1 MTLAASSA
9 EDAALSRA
17 GVVVASG
24 LEFGYPLPGGRR
36 RDVLGGVDL
45 SVMAGELV
53 ALIGTNGSGKTTLLR
68 LVAGTLR
75 PDAGQLSLFGREASR
90 WSRMEL
96 ARRVAV
102 LPQSLE
108 LPAGFRVGELVTMGR
123 LPHSRSLFGATRE
136 DEKAVDR
143 ALRDADARDL
153 ASRYAEEL
161 SGGERQRVLVA
172 MALAQEPQ
180 LLLLDEPTLHL
191 DLAHQLNLLETIGRL
206 RRERGIAVVAVL
218 HDLTLAAMAP
228 RVAVLDK
235 GRVVADGA
243 PDEVLTEELVRW
255 VFGVVVEALRDS
267 GGRRRLVPSI
277 QSQEP
282 VAPAAG

>member
-1 MTLAASSA
+1 VTVIANSADGAATDRA
-9 EDAALSRA
+9 EVA
-17 GVVVASG
+17 VASG
-24 LEFGYPLPGGRR
+24 LAFGYHLPGGRR
-36 RDVLGGVDL
+36 RDVLRGVDL
-45 SVMAGELV
+45 SVAAGELV

-68 LVAGTLR
+68 LFAGTLR
-75 PDAGQLSLFGREASR
+75 PDEGDLSLFGAAVGT

-136 DEKAVDR
+136 DEEAVER

-153 ASRYAEEL
+153 APRYAEEL

-172 MALAQEPQ
+172 MALAQQPR

-218 HDLTLAAMAP
+218 HDLTLAAAAP
-228 RVAVLDK
+228 RVAVLDA
-235 GRVVADGA
+235 GRVVADGT
-243 PDEVLTEELVRW
+243 PDEVLSEELVLR
-255 VFGVVVEALRDS
+255 VFGVAVEVLRDRA
-267 GGRRRLVPSI
+267 GRRRLVPSI
-277 QSQEP
+277 QAQESE
-282 VAPAAG
+282 APAAG